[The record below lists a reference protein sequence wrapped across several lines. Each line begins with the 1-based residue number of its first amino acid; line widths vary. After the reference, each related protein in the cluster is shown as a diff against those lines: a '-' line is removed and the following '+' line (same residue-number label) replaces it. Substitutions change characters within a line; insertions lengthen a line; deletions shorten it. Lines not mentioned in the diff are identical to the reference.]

1 MAFFGHPLTGSVC
14 RQKIPQWRGTHYL
27 VGGIFGYNFCCHFI
41 KERKKVLSSICHCF
55 CAIGPNGK
63 NPTSGKSFVFAF
75 FSSFSA
81 SPLFLDCCIT
91 CFFHIPRL
99 ILEKCWAVWPADKT
113 FLLCVKKRRLDWHL
127 LILTDHTP
135 TLNYRQSSLWSV
147 IIFYSLA
154 CFPDVK
160 IEEHP
165 VISLQCLSVAIL
177 TFSMHRKMCIEFIEN
192 IYNQY

>member
-1 MAFFGHPLTGSVC
+1 MG
-14 RQKIPQWRGTHYL
+14 KIQPVENH
-27 VGGIFGYNFCCHFI
+27 
-41 KERKKVLSSICHCF
+41 
-55 CAIGPNGK
+55 
-63 NPTSGKSFVFAF
+63 
-75 FSSFSA
+75 SFSL
-81 SPLFLDCCIT
+81 LFLRFRLYHFFWIAASLVS
-91 CFFHIPRL
+91 FHIPRL

-192 IYNQY
+192 IYNQKIPSASCKCRIMNYPIKINDHLHFLCISVYIEDWRMSKHVNSSLVRMYYYYPDPGWCFW